1 MEQSVAQASQMS
13 LEESILTRRSVRG
26 FLNKPVPQDIL
37 EKVFQIAQHA
47 PSNCNI
53 QPWIVLV
60 ASGAARDRIRER
72 LIEGVTTGVPS
83 GSDFD
88 YPGKFEGDYR
98 RRQVDCAVALYQK
111 MSIERED
118 SAGRARA
125 MLRNFELFDAPHV
138 AFIGMH
144 KNFGATVAIDV
155 GMYVQ
160 SLMLAMNAHGIAS
173 CAQGSM
179 RYYPD
184 LVREEFPGNEDT
196 RILCGISFG
205 YEDKDVPANATRIAR
220 DDISACVTFIDE

>member
-1 MEQSVAQASQMS
+1 MEQSVAQAAQMS

-26 FLNKPVPQDIL
+26 FLEKPVPQEIL
-37 EKVFQIAQHA
+37 DKVFQIAQHT

-60 ASGAARDRIRER
+60 ASGPARDRIRAR
-72 LIEGVTTGVPS
+72 LIEGITTGAPS
-83 GSDFD
+83 NPDYE

-98 RRQVDCAVALYQK
+98 RRQVECAVAMYTK
-111 MSIERED
+111 MGIERDD

-125 MLRNFELFDAPHV
+125 SLRNFELFDAPHV

-160 SLMLAMNAHGIAS
+160 SLMLAMNAYGISS

-179 RYYPD
+179 RYYPEM
-184 LVREEFPGNEDT
+184 VRKEFPGNENT
-196 RILCGISFG
+196 RILCGMSFG
-205 YEDKDVPANATRIAR
+205 YEDTEIPANATRTTR
-220 DDISACVTFIDE
+220 DEISACVTFIDE

>member
-1 MEQSVAQASQMS
+1 MEQGAVQATAMS
-13 LEESILTRRSVRG
+13 FEEAMYARRSVRA
-26 FLNKPVPQDIL
+26 FLDKPVPEDIL
-37 EKVFQIAQHA
+37 KKVFETAQHA

-60 ASGAARDRIRER
+60 ASGAARDRIRTR
-72 LIEGVTTGVPS
+72 LIEGIMGGTPS
-83 GSDFD
+83 NSDFD
-88 YPGKFEGDYR
+88 YPGKFEGEYR
-98 RRQVDCAVALYQK
+98 RRQIECAVAMYEK
-111 MSIERED
+111 MGIGRED

-125 MLRNFELFDAPHV
+125 SLRNFELFDAPHV

-160 SLMLAMNAHGIAS
+160 SLMLALTAHGLAS

-184 LVREEFPGNEDT
+184 IVREEFPGNEDT
-196 RILCGISFG
+196 RILCGMSFG
-205 YEDKDVPANATRIAR
+205 YEDTALPVNETRTTR
-220 DDISACVTFIDE
+220 DPIGACVTFQND